1 MRPGDVAPRLD
12 TEHEL
17 YVVVL
22 SNSMHLAANT
32 GRVITCPFIAGEIP
46 ADTMAMVVA
55 TEGPRG
61 VVLPELVQ
69 WLPVVGLAAPIG
81 NIGADA
87 VHETK
92 TILTA
97 LL

>member
-17 YVVVL
+17 YVAVL
-22 SNSMHLAANT
+22 SNSMHLTANT
-32 GRVITCPFIAGEIP
+32 GRVITCPFIPGEIP

-55 TEGPRG
+55 TERPRG
-61 VVLPELVQ
+61 VVVPELVQ
-69 WLPVVGLAAPIG
+69 WLPVVALDAPIG

-92 TILTA
+92 TVLTA